1 MNIWALQDKHQD
13 IRHVLLLLSEQLGP
27 DAFVIDATTS
37 LDPRAIYLQH
47 REEPGVRAW
56 LYTLGQSP
64 GRYGVHLEY
73 PNSTDTH
80 ENVPLAELVAMLAVH
95 FDVPTIQPLP

>member
-1 MNIWALQDKHQD
+1 MNIWALDKHQD

-37 LDPRAIYLQH
+37 LDPRAVYLLH

-64 GRYGVHLEY
+64 DRYGVHLEY

-80 ENVPLAELVAMLAVH
+80 ENVLLSELVAMLAVH
-95 FDVPTIQPLP
+95 FDVPTIRPLP